1 MMGLKP
7 IDIIA
12 ILQAIKTLRGN
23 SQAELVTQ

>member
-12 ILQAIKTLRGN
+12 ILQAIKTSGAM
-23 SQAELVTQ
+23 QAELVVQ